1 MEDVVSGLYIGTSV
15 VDRIRCHHLAFRG
28 KEVDWQIWI
37 EDSDKPFP
45 RKYIVTSKW
54 IAGAPQFIVSMKGW
68 SLSPKVTDDMFT
80 FTPPKDAKKIDF
92 IRLTSGEMSQ
102 R

>member
-1 MEDVVSGLYIGTSV
+1 VISGAYIDLSV

-28 KEVDWQIWI
+28 NQVDWQIWI
-37 EDSDKPFP
+37 EDSDRPLP

-54 IAGAPQFIVSMKGW
+54 MTGAPQFTVATKGW
-68 SLSPKVTDDMFT
+68 NLSPKIKEDMFT
-80 FTPPKDAKKIDF
+80 FVPPKDAKKIDF
-92 IRLTSGEMSQ
+92 IRLTGDGMSQ